1 MIRALL
7 FDLDNTLYSEA
18 TGIETG
24 VAQRMNQFVAE
35 MFGLPVPEA
44 MKYRREHAKPYGTT
58 LEWLMREKGFAD
70 PDRYFSFIHPK
81 GEEDCLEADHVLR
94 LMLNAI
100 PLPKAVLT
108 NAPMDHAT
116 RILDKLDIADCFDG
130 VYDIWFNNLL
140 GKPNRDAY
148 LRVLKAAGF
157 SLDETLFIDDLPKY
171 VKGYVDL
178 GGQAILKDEMNRFPD
193 SPCRRIATIYELAET
208 LDTLAAKA

>member
-116 RILDKLDIADCFDG
+116 RILDKLGIADCFDG

>member
-24 VAQRMNQFVAE
+24 VVQRMNQFVAE
-35 MFGLPVPEA
+35 LLGLPVQEA

-58 LEWLMREKGFAD
+58 LEWLMREKGFAE
-70 PDRYFSFIHPK
+70 PERYFSFIHPE
-81 GEEDCLEADHVLR
+81 GEEDCLAPDHVLR
-94 LMLNAI
+94 LMLNEI

-108 NAPMDHAT
+108 NAPMDHAR
-116 RILDKLDIADCFDG
+116 RILGRLGIADCFVG

-148 LRVLKAAGF
+148 LRVLKAADF
-157 SLDETLFIDDLPKY
+157 ALDGTLFIDDLPKY

-178 GGQAILKDEMNRFPD
+178 GGQAILKDEMNRF
-193 SPCRRIATIYELAET
+193 SNLPCRRIATIYELTAVLDET
-208 LDTLAAKA
+208 GVRA